1 MYQFAG
7 GKDKDVTPATF
18 LPRWWF
24 DNEGGETAEETRE
37 AKMAKFAKVFEAFNG
52 GKAPNGS

>member
-7 GKDKDVTPATF
+7 GKESSVTPATF

-24 DNEGGETAEETRE
+24 DNEGGEPAEETRE
-37 AKMAKFAKVFEAFNG
+37 AKMAKFAQVFEAFG
-52 GKAPNGS
+52 GKPTG